1 MKQNK
6 KLKVILTILVII
18 LLSMISFGGIYVQNK
33 NYFENIVPEYLLGR
47 DLKGYRKVELKVSD
61 EKVKIEESSE
71 EKSINSE
78 ETLTKENFKSVKNVI
93 EKRLKTM
100 SVTDY
105 EIRQNEENGTILL
118 EIPENTNTDKVVGQ
132 LYSQGKFEI
141 VDKNTG
147 EVLMTN
153 DDIKTVKSGYGT
165 TTAGATSIFINIE
178 FDKEGKEKFKNI
190 TNTYIETIVNEE
202 SEESNNSEN
211 ETKPKTTTKEIT
223 LKVDDLDILTTHFDQ
238 EVSNGIL
245 QLSLGTSTNSTTEE
259 LQDYLIEA
267 NGMSALLDSG
277 KMPIIYEVE
286 QNKFVHSSIA
296 QETIKILV
304 VIFIALVTVEMI
316 YFIIKYKVKGIYAS
330 ILEIGYIA
338 ILLISIRIF
347 NVELTLA
354 GLLTV
359 AFTTVL
365 NSIVLNSLVSKE
377 EFLHV
382 LKKYAI
388 LYIPILII
396 AVVFTFSNISLGP
409 VLFWGIIV
417 SLLYNL
423 SFSKLLLEN

>member
-118 EIPENTNTDKVVGQ
+118 EIPENTNTDRVVGQ

-178 FDKEGKEKFKNI
+178 FNKEGKEKFKNI

-304 VIFIALVTVEMI
+304 VIFIAIVTVGMI

>member
-118 EIPENTNTDKVVGQ
+118 EIPENTNTDRVVGQ

-304 VIFIALVTVEMI
+304 VIFIAIVTVGMI